1 MRPRAQK
8 VVVFS
13 GSTVTEYLDWRAF
26 SAAPPADVVVL
37 DLTLGDGTT
46 VTENVRRLGAD
57 GSSVIIHSVADR
69 PAAVRE
75 ALAAGAAGV
84 VSKASPIGDVI
95 AAISTVAH
103 GEPLNNVEWASAVEG
118 DRAFADAQL
127 SARER
132 DVLRLYAAGLPL
144 KVVADRL
151 GVAYST
157 AKENITRVRV
167 KYVEV
172 GRPAPTKVDLLR
184 RAMEDGILAEPATEK
199 VPVVSE
205 PESTR
210 AILDDA
216 WGHIPQTRETTAGLG
231 SFTRLRIERIISLV
245 VGLGSLVLGTQAFL
259 AALGAGPG
267 EPGMARPAHADDVR
281 AARGDAPR
289 VPASAAA
296 CACSRASSRSCTRR
310 AHPLADRHR
319 RAPTP
324 DSDRPA
330 VDLVPRQRRDARRR
344 ARLPAAACRSSGPR
358 SSRSCSA
365 SCGSSR
371 AASRATSG
379 SRSPSTSRSR

>member
-1 MRPRAQK
+1 MTRVALIDDHESVRLGLEAACARAQK

-13 GSTVTEYLDWRAF
+13 GSNVTGYLDWRSF
-26 SAAPPADVVVL
+26 SGAPPADVVVL

-46 VTENVRRLGAD
+46 VTENVRRLVMD
-57 GSSVIIHSVADR
+57 GSSIIIHSVADR

-95 AAISTVAH
+95 AAISTVAS

-184 RAMEDGILAEPATEK
+184 RAMEDGILAEP
-199 VPVVSE
+199 S
-205 PESTR
+205 
-210 AILDDA
+210 D
-216 WGHIPQTRETTAGLG
+216 RE
-231 SFTRLRIERIISLV
+231 
-245 VGLGSLVLGTQAFL
+245 
-259 AALGAGPG
+259 GAGG
-267 EPGMARPAHADDVR
+267 IGA
-281 AARGDAPR
+281 
-289 VPASAAA
+289 
-296 CACSRASSRSCTRR
+296 
-310 AHPLADRHR
+310 
-319 RAPTP
+319 
-324 DSDRPA
+324 
-330 VDLVPRQRRDARRR
+330 
-344 ARLPAAACRSSGPR
+344 
-358 SSRSCSA
+358 
-365 SCGSSR
+365 
-371 AASRATSG
+371 
-379 SRSPSTSRSR
+379 

>member
-1 MRPRAQK
+1 MTRVALIDDHESVRLGLEAACARAQK

-13 GSTVTEYLDWRAF
+13 GSNVTGYLDWRAF
-26 SAAPPADVVVL
+26 SGAAPADVVVL

-46 VTENVRRLGAD
+46 VTENVRRLVMD
-57 GSSVIIHSVADR
+57 GSSIIIHSVADR

-95 AAISTVAH
+95 AAITTVAS

-184 RAMEDGILAEPATEK
+184 RAMEDGILAEP
-199 VPVVSE
+199 S
-205 PESTR
+205 
-210 AILDDA
+210 D
-216 WGHIPQTRETTAGLG
+216 RE
-231 SFTRLRIERIISLV
+231 
-245 VGLGSLVLGTQAFL
+245 
-259 AALGAGPG
+259 GAGG
-267 EPGMARPAHADDVR
+267 IGA
-281 AARGDAPR
+281 
-289 VPASAAA
+289 
-296 CACSRASSRSCTRR
+296 
-310 AHPLADRHR
+310 
-319 RAPTP
+319 
-324 DSDRPA
+324 
-330 VDLVPRQRRDARRR
+330 
-344 ARLPAAACRSSGPR
+344 
-358 SSRSCSA
+358 
-365 SCGSSR
+365 
-371 AASRATSG
+371 
-379 SRSPSTSRSR
+379 

>member
-1 MRPRAQK
+1 MTRVALIDDHESVRLGLEAACARAQK

-13 GSTVTEYLDWRAF
+13 GSNVTSYLDWRAF

-46 VTENVRRLGAD
+46 VTENVRRLVTD
-57 GSSVIIHSVADR
+57 GSSIIIHSVADR

-84 VSKASPIGDVI
+84 VSKASPIDDVI
-95 AAISTVAH
+95 AAISTVAN

-184 RAMEDGILAEPATEK
+184 RAMEDGILAEP
-199 VPVVSE
+199 
-205 PESTR
+205 
-210 AILDDA
+210 
-216 WGHIPQTRETTAGLG
+216 
-231 SFTRLRIERIISLV
+231 
-245 VGLGSLVLGTQAFL
+245 
-259 AALGAGPG
+259 
-267 EPGMARPAHADDVR
+267 
-281 AARGDAPR
+281 
-289 VPASAAA
+289 
-296 CACSRASSRSCTRR
+296 
-310 AHPLADRHR
+310 
-319 RAPTP
+319 
-324 DSDRPA
+324 SDREG
-330 VDLVPRQRRDARRR
+330 VGGV
-344 ARLPAAACRSSGPR
+344 G
-358 SSRSCSA
+358 
-365 SCGSSR
+365 
-371 AASRATSG
+371 T
-379 SRSPSTSRSR
+379 

>member
-1 MRPRAQK
+1 MTRVALIDDHESVRLGLEAACARAQK

-13 GSTVTEYLDWRAF
+13 GSNVTGYLDWRSF
-26 SAAPPADVVVL
+26 SGAAPADVVVL

-46 VTENVRRLGAD
+46 VTENVRRLVMD
-57 GSSVIIHSVADR
+57 GSSIIIHSVADR

-95 AAISTVAH
+95 AAISTVAS

-127 SARER
+127 TARER

-184 RAMEDGILAEPATEK
+184 RAMEDGILAEP
-199 VPVVSE
+199 S
-205 PESTR
+205 
-210 AILDDA
+210 D
-216 WGHIPQTRETTAGLG
+216 RE
-231 SFTRLRIERIISLV
+231 
-245 VGLGSLVLGTQAFL
+245 
-259 AALGAGPG
+259 GAGG
-267 EPGMARPAHADDVR
+267 IGA
-281 AARGDAPR
+281 
-289 VPASAAA
+289 
-296 CACSRASSRSCTRR
+296 
-310 AHPLADRHR
+310 
-319 RAPTP
+319 
-324 DSDRPA
+324 
-330 VDLVPRQRRDARRR
+330 
-344 ARLPAAACRSSGPR
+344 
-358 SSRSCSA
+358 
-365 SCGSSR
+365 
-371 AASRATSG
+371 
-379 SRSPSTSRSR
+379 